1 MMIEVAKI
9 FTESEERIVIRL
21 VPIMDAQTKLLE
33 RLIALEQRMADR
45 QDQHTEALGLILEKM
60 RKQ

>member
-9 FTESEERIVIRL
+9 FTESEERIVNRL

-33 RLIALEQRMADR
+33 RLIALESRMADR

-60 RKQ
+60 PKQ